1 MNVKKSPMKQNINT
15 LEEALVLELEAL
27 YQAEAKLRE
36 GLKKMTTIIQSPKL
50 QDILKRYLE
59 SCDHKRT
66 KVDRVFSYLNREPR
80 SCHTHVVDE
89 FINELYDRLKFAQE
103 PMVQNHVLVSELLRI
118 NRYKASAYEASLHY
132 AETLGLETAADLL
145 QTIVHWE
152 KSDERELLEL
162 FFHEWS
168 EENVL
173 L

>member
-1 MNVKKSPMKQNINT
+1 MKHNINT
-15 LEEALVLELEAL
+15 LEEALVLELESL

-36 GLKKMTTIIQSPKL
+36 GLSKLTTIIQSAKL

-80 SCHTHVVDE
+80 SCQTHVMDE
-89 FINELYDRLKFAQE
+89 LISELYDRLKFAQE
-103 PMVQNHVLVSELLRI
+103 PEMQNYMLVSELLRI
-118 NRYKASAYEASLHY
+118 NQYKASAYEASLHY
-132 AETLGLETAADLL
+132 AETLGLETPADLL
-145 QTIVHWE
+145 QMIVHWE
-152 KSDERELLEL
+152 NNNERELQEL
-162 FFHEWS
+162 FFHELN

>member
-1 MNVKKSPMKQNINT
+1 MKQNTNT

-27 YQAEAKLRE
+27 YQAEAKLKD
-36 GLKKMTTIIQSPKL
+36 GLLKMTTIIPSAGL

-89 FINELYDRLKFAQE
+89 LISELYDRLKFAQE
-103 PMVQNHVLVSELLRI
+103 PAVQNRVLVNELLRI
-118 NRYKASAYEASLHY
+118 GRYKACAYEASLRY

-152 KSDERELLEL
+152 KNNERELQGL

-168 EENVL
+168 EENILV
-173 L
+173 

>member
-1 MNVKKSPMKQNINT
+1 MKQNINT

-27 YQAEAKLRE
+27 YQAEEKLKEGLSKTTITHSAKLQE
-36 GLKKMTTIIQSPKL
+36 VL
-50 QDILKRYLE
+50 DRYLE

-66 KVDRVFSYLNREPR
+66 KIDRVFSYLNREPR

-89 FINELYDRLKFAQE
+89 LISELYERLKFAQE
-103 PMVQNHVLVSELLRI
+103 PAVQNHVLISELLRI
-118 NRYKASAYEASLHY
+118 NRYKACAYEASLRY
-132 AETLGLETAADLL
+132 AETLGLDTAADLL
-145 QTIVHWE
+145 QVIVHWE
-152 KSDERELLEL
+152 RNMERELLEL